1 MKISK
6 IVVTGNVGVGKTNFV
21 RTISEIEVV
30 STERRATTCKT
41 KLIKENTTVAF
52 DFGKLTLEPGLVL
65 HIYGTP
71 GQSRFKF
78 MWEIIIDQADAC
90 VLLVSANQLQ
100 DFHEAKQILAFMNQ
114 KAQIPIIIGLT
125 NTEDQNAWQPKD
137 IAIALGFHNSE
148 SCPPMIA
155 VDVKN
160 YNSAL
165 SCLKILLKQLSLKSA
180 NQ

>member
-6 IVVTGNVGVGKTNFV
+6 IVVAGNVGVGKTNFV

-52 DFGKLTLEPGLVL
+52 DFGKLTIEPGIIL

-78 MWEIIIDQADAC
+78 MWEFIIDQADAY

-100 DFHEAKQILAFMNQ
+100 EFHDAKQIFTFLNQ
-114 KAQIPIIIGLT
+114 KSQIPMIIGLT
-125 NTEDQNAWQPKD
+125 NTDDQDAWQPKD

-148 SCPPMIA
+148 GAPEMIA

-160 YNSAL
+160 YNSVL
-165 SCLKILLKQLSLKSA
+165 SCLKLLLKQLPLKSA
-180 NQ
+180 TQ